1 MDRENGLKKRI
12 EKLFK
17 SINRNIICIQG
28 LKYYLDSRINIGKK
42 INQWIEK

>member
-17 SINRNIICIQG
+17 SMNR
-28 LKYYLDSRINIGKK
+28 YYLNPL
-42 INQWIEK
+42 IEKLFLNMDRKNI